1 MKKEITIGLFGFGVV
16 GSGLYEVLHQSKFI
30 QASIKRIVV
39 KNPEKERSLD
49 RSLFS
54 YDAEALLN
62 DPEINVVVELINDA
76 EAAYHLVT
84 SALKRGKHVV
94 SANKKLIAH
103 HLEELIQLAQENE
116 VSFLYEAAVAGSIP
130 IIRNLEEY
138 YNTDSIKSIQ
148 GILNGTCN
156 YILSKCNKGL
166 TYQEALREAQEK
178 GFAEA
183 DPRMDVEGLD
193 AGFKLSILL
202 KHSFGISV
210 APDKIYTKGINS
222 IKQSDLH
229 YATEQ
234 GFQIKLLARAEK
246 RGDEITA
253 FVAPHFVSS
262 EHFAY
267 HVNEEFNTVQVE
279 ALFCDKQQFIGKGAG
294 SHPTASAVLSDI
306 SALVYDYRY
315 EYRKNARQFSLSDD
329 ADALVYVSANKPELL
344 QQLNF
349 EEYIDQKFTLQE
361 NYVIGRISLS
371 ELRNISTEIS
381 EHLSVVFF
389 TSPILLSEFGNRLDQ
404 EVEILHASA

>member
-39 KNPEKERSLD
+39 KNPAKERSLD
-49 RSLFS
+49 SNLFS
-54 YDAEALLN
+54 YDPEALLN

-84 SALKRGKHVV
+84 SALKKGKHVV

-103 HLEELIQLAQENE
+103 HLEELIHLAQENE

-138 YNTDSIKSIQ
+138 YNTDSIKSVQ

-156 YILSKCNKGL
+156 YILSKCNKGM

-210 APDKIYTKGINS
+210 PPDKIYTKGINS

-229 YATEQ
+229 YAAEQ

-246 RGDEITA
+246 RGYEITA
-253 FVAPHFVSS
+253 FVAPHFVSN

-315 EYRKNARQFSLSDD
+315 EYRKNARHVSLTSD
-329 ADALVYVSANKPELL
+329 ALVLVYVSADDSELL
-344 QQLNF
+344 LQLPF
-349 EEYIDQKFTLQE
+349 EERINQKFTVQG
-361 NYVIGRISLS
+361 NYVVGSIPLS
-371 ELRNISTEIS
+371 ELRSMSPE
-381 EHLSVVFF
+381 LSKQLSIVFF
-389 TSPILLSEFGNRLDQ
+389 TNPLFLTESGDRRQQ
-404 EVEILHASA
+404 EAEILQATV